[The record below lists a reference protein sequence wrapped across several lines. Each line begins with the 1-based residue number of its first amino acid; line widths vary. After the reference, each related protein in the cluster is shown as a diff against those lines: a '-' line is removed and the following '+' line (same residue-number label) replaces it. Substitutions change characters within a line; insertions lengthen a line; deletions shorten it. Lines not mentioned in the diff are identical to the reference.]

1 MILVYLRKGVVSPTY
16 LIKVLL
22 LLWSTDVNST
32 YHVVELFSGVG
43 RIAKCFRDAGYKAV
57 EYDFIHG
64 SSMDFL
70 SSAGFL
76 LLGLHL
82 TSARQLHC

>member
-1 MILVYLRKGVVSPTY
+1 MSPTY

-22 LLWSTDVNST
+22 LLWSTDVSSQ

-43 RIAKCFRDAGYKAV
+43 QIATCFRSAGYKAV

-64 SSMDFL
+64 SSMDFR

-76 LLGLHL
+76 LLGL
-82 TSARQLHC
+82 QLIILYC